1 MGSPFG
7 SCGTKS
13 NMWGPTICTY
23 QGIYQGGLEAQVG
36 VVLEAGTP
44 LHETSDDAWDAT
56 LAVGR
61 ALG

>member
-1 MGSPFG
+1 
-7 SCGTKS
+7 
-13 NMWGPTICTY
+13 MWGPTICTY
-23 QGIYQGGLEAQVG
+23 QGIYQGGLAAQVG